1 MFQIMIMIIS
11 VIVIVTFN
19 HIADLKSNEQT
30 ITKKNRRFIK
40 LSITFLCDY
49 WVLWTFGFLMITLSK
64 NNSTFFNGFFILRQI
79 EALFLNWDQ
88 SKQKGKKTKYSELS
102 TSNRI

>member
-1 MFQIMIMIIS
+1 MTKKKSYLMFQIMIMIIS

-49 WVLWTFGFLMITLSK
+49 
-64 NNSTFFNGFFILRQI
+64 
-79 EALFLNWDQ
+79 
-88 SKQKGKKTKYSELS
+88 
-102 TSNRI
+102 